1 MVSQKPLPCPASGS
15 RLFHRLH
22 FQGGVTVPV
31 STGVGGRTRQGVV
44 VAVGLSLLGGGCE
57 TVHSTVHSVS
67 KTLLGGPLDPGEHL
81 KGFIGGVAADEP
93 LAALAAREVLATGG
107 NAADAAVT
115 LGFML
120 SATLPSRASLGAG
133 GACIAYQ
140 PGAGS
145 PGHGIPQAVMFTP
158 RAPAVNA
165 GDRPA
170 SVPMLARGMYLLAA
184 QYGSRPFGALIA
196 PARQAADAGFSISR
210 ALGRDLAQVQGP
222 LLGDPN
228 AAAVFA
234 PNGQPLGEGAR
245 LVQSDLGATL
255 NQLAVVGV
263 GDLYTGLMSKRFEEA
278 SRLAGGPV
286 SATDLRRSAPVL
298 ANPIIIR
305 TGADQAAFL
314 PPPADGGL
322 GAAAAYLDYLRSNTV
337 TQSMADASIG
347 AVAAWRSGQ
356 AGRDP
361 LALLQHPPSS
371 GTLPAL
377 PASTSFVVI
386 DRRGDAVACAITM
399 ENLFGTGRVTPGMG
413 IVLGASPAVKPSALL
428 TAAVVWNSAHDAF
441 RAAAAASGQ
450 NAAAVAGAIG
460 VGQAIVGDLPPH
472 VPVPEPG
479 RVDAIGCPQYVPGGE
494 QSCRFYSDT
503 RNAGLS
509 AGGS

>member
-1 MVSQKPLPCPASGS
+1 M
-15 RLFHRLH
+15 
-22 FQGGVTVPV
+22 
-31 STGVGGRTRQGVV
+31 GGRTRQGIVL
-44 VAVGLSLLGGGCE
+44 AVGLSLLSGGCE
-57 TVHSTVHSVS
+57 TVHSTVHTVS
-67 KTLLGGPLDPGEHL
+67 KTLLGGPLEPGEHL
-81 KGFIGGVAADEP
+81 HGFIGGVAADEP

-120 SATLPSRASLGAG
+120 SVTLPSRASLGSG

-140 PGAGS
+140 PGAGA
-145 PGHGIPQAVMFTP
+145 PGHGIPQAIMFTP
-158 RAPAVNA
+158 RAPAANA

-170 SVPMLARGMYLLAA
+170 AVPMLARGMYLLAA
-184 QYGSRPFGALIA
+184 QYGSKPFGSLVA
-196 PARQAADAGFSISR
+196 PARQAALSGFSISR
-210 ALGRDLAQVQGP
+210 ALGRDLAQVAGP
-222 LLGDPN
+222 LNGDPN
-228 AAAVFA
+228 AAAIFA
-234 PNGQPLGEGAR
+234 PGGQALGEGAR

-255 NQLAVVGV
+255 NQIATVGV
-263 GDLYTGLMSKRFEEA
+263 GDLYQGLMSQRFEEA

-286 SATDLRRSAPVL
+286 AAGDLRRSAPNL

-305 TGADQAAFL
+305 AGDDQAAFL

-322 GAAAAYLDYLRSNTV
+322 GAAAAYLAYARSNQV
-337 TQSMADASIG
+337 SQAMVDAS
-347 AVAAWRSGQ
+347 VATVATWRSGA

-361 LALLQHPPSS
+361 LALLQSGAAS

-377 PASTSFVVI
+377 PASTSFTVI

-399 ENLFGTGRVTPGMG
+399 ENLFGTGRVAPGMG

-428 TAAVVWNSAHDAF
+428 TAAVAWNSGRDAF
-441 RAAAAASGQ
+441 RAAAASSGQ

-460 VGQAIVGDLPPH
+460 LAQAIVGDLPPR
-472 VPVPEPG
+472 VGVPEPG
-479 RVDAIGCPQYVPGGE
+479 RVNAIGCAGYVPGNDA
-494 QSCRFYSDT
+494 SCRFYSDT

>member
-1 MVSQKPLPCPASGS
+1 MA
-15 RLFHRLH
+15 
-22 FQGGVTVPV
+22 PV
-31 STGVGGRTRQGVV
+31 STRVGGRTRQGLVL
-44 VAVGLSLLGGGCE
+44 AVGLSLLGGGCE

-140 PGAGS
+140 PGANS
-145 PGHGIPQAVMFTP
+145 PGHGIPQAIMFTP
-158 RAPAVNA
+158 RAPETNA

-170 SVPMLARGMYLLAA
+170 AVPMLARGLYLLAA
-184 QYGSRPFGALIA
+184 QYGSKPFGSLIA
-196 PARQAADAGFSISR
+196 PARQAADSGFSISR
-210 ALGRDLAQVQGP
+210 ALARDLAQVQGP

-228 AAAVFA
+228 AAAIFA
-234 PNGQPLGEGAR
+234 PGGQPLGEGAR
-245 LVQSDLGATL
+245 LVQQDLGATL

-263 GDLYTGLMSKRFEEA
+263 GDLYTGLMSQRFEEA

-286 SATDLRRSAPVL
+286 RASDLRRSAPAL
-298 ANPIIIR
+298 SDPIIIKV
-305 TGADQAAFL
+305 GDDQAAFL

-322 GAAAAYLDYLRSNTV
+322 GAAAAYLDYLRTHTV
-337 TQSMADASIG
+337 TQSMADVSIG
-347 AVAAWRSGQ
+347 TVAAWRSGQ
-356 AGRDP
+356 AGRNP
-361 LALLQHPPSS
+361 LTLLQNPPSS
-371 GTLPAL
+371 GELPAL

-386 DRRGDAVACAITM
+386 DRRGDSVACAITM
-399 ENLFGTGRVTPGMG
+399 ENLFGTGRVAPGMG

-428 TAAVVWNSAHDAF
+428 TAAVVWNSGHDAF

-460 VGQAIVGDLPPH
+460 IGQAIVGDLPPH

-494 QSCRFYSDT
+494 NSCRFYSDT